1 MIETE
6 RIDET
11 APAPG
16 SGGDAD
22 RARALAEEAEAEA
35 AEAEAIAAAAR
46 ARARALRLRREAEET
61 VQASP
66 ANGLS
71 EGATQGATINGA
83 TEVAD
88 ADGATE
94 VADADGATEAAS
106 SEGATEVADAD
117 GATEVADADGATEVA
132 DSGDTV
138 EAVGG
143 DLDAA
148 RDGGVDVEDEATPAR
163 RRRRL
168 RLPRPTW
175 RGIVAALVILVT
187 AALLALSGYMIW
199 EHREAERLRQ
209 LDAEYSAAARQSVV
223 TLMSLNFNNAEED
236 VQRIIDN
243 STGQFKD
250 DFESQAQDFV
260 QVAQD
265 SKVVTEVS
273 VNATGVESMT
283 EDTAVVLVAASS
295 RVTNSGGANQEPR
308 TWRLS
313 VHLQREGEQL
323 KMSKVEFVP

>member
-1 MIETE
+1 MPPFRRRASVIDAD

-11 APAPG
+11 ASTPG
-16 SGGDAD
+16 GGDAE

-35 AEAEAIAAAAR
+35 AEAEAAAAAAR
-46 ARARALRLRREAEET
+46 ARARALRLRREAEEA
-61 VQASP
+61 VQVSSAGEPTDQTPDSP
-66 ANGLS
+66 
-71 EGATQGATINGA
+71 TD
-83 TEVAD
+83 VAPAED
-88 ADGATE
+88 
-94 VADADGATEAAS
+94 ATEATDATDATAFPDAHDADVAAA
-106 SEGATEVADAD
+106 EGATEVADDVPEVVEDDLGAD
-117 GATEVADADGATEVA
+117 GDDHA
-132 DSGDTV
+132 
-138 EAVGG
+138 
-143 DLDAA
+143 
-148 RDGGVDVEDEATPAR
+148 DVEDAAPAR
-163 RRRRL
+163 RRRP

-250 DFESQAQDFV
+250 DFELQAQDFV

-265 SKVVTEVS
+265 SKVITEVS

-283 EDTAVVLVAASS
+283 EDSAVVLVAASS
-295 RVTNSGGANQEPR
+295 RVTNTGGANQEPR

-313 VHLQREGEQL
+313 VHLQREGDQL

>member
-1 MIETE
+1 MPPFRRRASVIDAD

-11 APAPG
+11 ASTPG
-16 SGGDAD
+16 GGDAE

-35 AEAEAIAAAAR
+35 AEAEAAAAAAR
-46 ARARALRLRREAEET
+46 ARARALRLRREAEEA
-61 VQASP
+61 VQVSSAGEPTDQTPDSP
-66 ANGLS
+66 
-71 EGATQGATINGA
+71 TD
-83 TEVAD
+83 VAP
-88 ADGATE
+88 
-94 VADADGATEAAS
+94 ATEAADATAVPDAHDADVAAA
-106 SEGATEVADAD
+106 EGATEVADDVPEVVEDDLGAD
-117 GATEVADADGATEVA
+117 GDDHA
-132 DSGDTV
+132 
-138 EAVGG
+138 
-143 DLDAA
+143 
-148 RDGGVDVEDEATPAR
+148 DVEDAAPAR
-163 RRRRL
+163 RRRP

-250 DFESQAQDFV
+250 DFELQAQDFV

-265 SKVVTEVS
+265 SKVITEVS

-283 EDTAVVLVAASS
+283 EDSAVVLVAASS
-295 RVTNSGGANQEPR
+295 RVTNTGGANQEPR

-313 VHLQREGEQL
+313 VHLQREGDQL

>member
-1 MIETE
+1 MPPFRRRASVIDAD

-11 APAPG
+11 ASTPG
-16 SGGDAD
+16 GGDAE

-35 AEAEAIAAAAR
+35 AEAEAAAAAAR
-46 ARARALRLRREAEET
+46 ARARALRLRREAEEA
-61 VQASP
+61 VQVSSAGEPTGQTPDSP
-66 ANGLS
+66 
-71 EGATQGATINGA
+71 TD
-83 TEVAD
+83 VAP
-88 ADGATE
+88 
-94 VADADGATEAAS
+94 ATEATDATDATAFPDAHDADVAAA
-106 SEGATEVADAD
+106 EGATEVADDVPEVVEDDLGAD
-117 GATEVADADGATEVA
+117 GDDHA
-132 DSGDTV
+132 
-138 EAVGG
+138 
-143 DLDAA
+143 
-148 RDGGVDVEDEATPAR
+148 DVEDAAPVR
-163 RRRRL
+163 RRRP

-243 STGQFKD
+243 STGEFKD
-250 DFESQAQDFV
+250 DFELQAQDFV

-265 SKVVTEVS
+265 SKVITEVS

-283 EDTAVVLVAASS
+283 EDSAVVLVAASS
-295 RVTNSGGANQEPR
+295 RVTNTGGANQEPR

-313 VHLQREGEQL
+313 VHLQREGDQL

>member
-1 MIETE
+1 MAPFRRRASVIETE

-94 VADADGATEAAS
+94 AAPS
-106 SEGATEVADAD
+106 K

>member
-1 MIETE
+1 MPPFRRRASVIDAD

-11 APAPG
+11 ASTPG
-16 SGGDAD
+16 GGDAE

-35 AEAEAIAAAAR
+35 AEAEAAAAAAR
-46 ARARALRLRREAEET
+46 ARARALRLRREAEEA
-61 VQASP
+61 VQVSSAGEPTDQTPDSP
-66 ANGLS
+66 TDVAPA
-71 EGATQGATINGA
+71 EDATDATA
-83 TEVAD
+83 VPDAHD
-88 ADGATE
+88 AD
-94 VADADGATEAAS
+94 VAAA
-106 SEGATEVADAD
+106 EGATEVADDVPEVVEDDLGAD
-117 GATEVADADGATEVA
+117 GDDHA
-132 DSGDTV
+132 
-138 EAVGG
+138 
-143 DLDAA
+143 
-148 RDGGVDVEDEATPAR
+148 DVEDAAPAR
-163 RRRRL
+163 RRRP

-250 DFESQAQDFV
+250 DFELQAQDFV

-265 SKVVTEVS
+265 SKVITEVS

-283 EDTAVVLVAASS
+283 EDSAVVLVAASS
-295 RVTNSGGANQEPR
+295 RVTNTGGANQEPR

-313 VHLQREGEQL
+313 VHLQREGDQL

>member
-1 MIETE
+1 VPPFRRRASVIDAD

-11 APAPG
+11 ASTPG
-16 SGGDAD
+16 GGDAE

-35 AEAEAIAAAAR
+35 AEAEAAAAAAR
-46 ARARALRLRREAEET
+46 ARARALRLRREAEEA
-61 VQASP
+61 VQVSSAGEPTGQTPDSP
-66 ANGLS
+66 
-71 EGATQGATINGA
+71 TD
-83 TEVAD
+83 VAP
-88 ADGATE
+88 
-94 VADADGATEAAS
+94 ATEATDATDATAFPDAHDADVAAA
-106 SEGATEVADAD
+106 EGATEVADDVPEVVEDDLGAD
-117 GATEVADADGATEVA
+117 GDDHA
-132 DSGDTV
+132 
-138 EAVGG
+138 
-143 DLDAA
+143 
-148 RDGGVDVEDEATPAR
+148 DVEDAAPVR
-163 RRRRL
+163 RRRP

-175 RGIVAALVILVT
+175 RGIVAALVFLVT

-250 DFESQAQDFV
+250 DFELQAQDFV

-265 SKVVTEVS
+265 SKVITEVS

-283 EDTAVVLVAASS
+283 EDSAVVLVAASS
-295 RVTNSGGANQEPR
+295 RVTNTGGANQEPR

-313 VHLQREGEQL
+313 VHLQREGDQL

>member
-1 MIETE
+1 MPPFRRRASVIDAD

-11 APAPG
+11 ASTPG
-16 SGGDAD
+16 GGDAE

-35 AEAEAIAAAAR
+35 AEAEAAAAAAR
-46 ARARALRLRREAEET
+46 ARARALRLRREAEEA
-61 VQASP
+61 VQVSSAGEPTDQTPDSP
-66 ANGLS
+66 
-71 EGATQGATINGA
+71 TD
-83 TEVAD
+83 VAP
-88 ADGATE
+88 
-94 VADADGATEAAS
+94 ATEATDATDATAVPDAHDADVAAA
-106 SEGATEVADAD
+106 EGATEVADDVPEVVEDDLGAD
-117 GATEVADADGATEVA
+117 GDDHA
-132 DSGDTV
+132 
-138 EAVGG
+138 
-143 DLDAA
+143 
-148 RDGGVDVEDEATPAR
+148 DVEDAAPVR
-163 RRRRL
+163 RRRP

-175 RGIVAALVILVT
+175 RGIVAALVFLVT

-250 DFESQAQDFV
+250 DFELQAQDFV

-265 SKVVTEVS
+265 SKVITEVS

-283 EDTAVVLVAASS
+283 EDSAVVLVAASS
-295 RVTNSGGANQEPR
+295 RVTNTGGANQEPR

-313 VHLQREGEQL
+313 VHLQREGDQL

>member
-1 MIETE
+1 MPPFRRRASVIDAD

-11 APAPG
+11 ASTPG
-16 SGGDAD
+16 DGGDAV

-35 AEAEAIAAAAR
+35 AEAEAAAAAAR
-46 ARARALRLRREAEET
+46 ARARALRLRREAEEA
-61 VQASP
+61 VQVSSAGEPTGQTPDSP
-66 ANGLS
+66 
-71 EGATQGATINGA
+71 TD
-83 TEVAD
+83 VAPAED
-88 ADGATE
+88 
-94 VADADGATEAAS
+94 ATEATDATAVPDAHDADVAAA
-106 SEGATEVADAD
+106 EGATEVADDVPEVVEDDLGAD
-117 GATEVADADGATEVA
+117 GDDHA
-132 DSGDTV
+132 
-138 EAVGG
+138 
-143 DLDAA
+143 
-148 RDGGVDVEDEATPAR
+148 DVEDAAPAR
-163 RRRRL
+163 RRRP

-250 DFESQAQDFV
+250 DFELQAQDFV

-265 SKVVTEVS
+265 SKVITEVS

-283 EDTAVVLVAASS
+283 EDSAVVLVAASS
-295 RVTNSGGANQEPR
+295 RVTNTGGANQEPR

-313 VHLQREGEQL
+313 VHLQREGDQL

>member
-1 MIETE
+1 MPPFRRRASVIDAD

-11 APAPG
+11 ASTPG
-16 SGGDAD
+16 GGDAE

-35 AEAEAIAAAAR
+35 AEAEAAAAAAR
-46 ARARALRLRREAEET
+46 ARARALRLRREAEEA
-61 VQASP
+61 VQVSSAGEPTDQTPDSP
-66 ANGLS
+66 
-71 EGATQGATINGA
+71 TD
-83 TEVAD
+83 VAPAED
-88 ADGATE
+88 
-94 VADADGATEAAS
+94 ATEATDATAVPDAHDADVAAA
-106 SEGATEVADAD
+106 EGATEVADDVPEFVEDDLGAD
-117 GATEVADADGATEVA
+117 GDDHA
-132 DSGDTV
+132 
-138 EAVGG
+138 
-143 DLDAA
+143 
-148 RDGGVDVEDEATPAR
+148 DVEDAALAR
-163 RRRRL
+163 RRRP

-250 DFESQAQDFV
+250 DFELQAQDFV

-265 SKVVTEVS
+265 SKVITEVS

-283 EDTAVVLVAASS
+283 EDSAVVLVAASS
-295 RVTNSGGANQEPR
+295 RVTNTGGANQEPR

-313 VHLQREGEQL
+313 VHLQREGDQL

>member
-1 MIETE
+1 VPLFGRRASVIDAD
-6 RIDET
+6 RIDESAST
-11 APAPG
+11 PG
-16 SGGDAD
+16 GGGDAE

-35 AEAEAIAAAAR
+35 AEAEAAAAAAR
-46 ARARALRLRREAEET
+46 ARARALRLRREAEEA
-61 VQASP
+61 VQASSAGEP
-66 ANGLS
+66 TDQIPDIPTDVAAA
-71 EGATQGATINGA
+71 EDATDATDVPDAPDAG
-83 TEVAD
+83 VA
-88 ADGATE
+88 A
-94 VADADGATEAAS
+94 
-106 SEGATEVADAD
+106 EGATEVPDAD
-117 GATEVADADGATEVA
+117 QRA
-132 DSGDTV
+132 
-138 EAVGG
+138 
-143 DLDAA
+143 
-148 RDGGVDVEDEATPAR
+148 DVEDAAPAR
-163 RRRRL
+163 RRRP

-243 STGQFKD
+243 STGEFKD
-250 DFESQAQDFV
+250 DFELQAQDFV

-265 SKVVTEVS
+265 SKVITEVS

-283 EDTAVVLVAASS
+283 EDSAVVLVAASS
-295 RVTNSGGANQEPR
+295 RVTNTGGANQEPR

-313 VHLQREGEQL
+313 VHLQREGDQL

>member
-1 MIETE
+1 MPPFRRRASVIDAD

-11 APAPG
+11 ASTPG
-16 SGGDAD
+16 GGDAE

-35 AEAEAIAAAAR
+35 AEAEAAAAAAR
-46 ARARALRLRREAEET
+46 ARARALRLRREAEEA
-61 VQASP
+61 VQVSSAGEPTGQTPDSP
-66 ANGLS
+66 
-71 EGATQGATINGA
+71 TD
-83 TEVAD
+83 VAP
-88 ADGATE
+88 
-94 VADADGATEAAS
+94 ATEATDATDATAVPDAHDADVAAA
-106 SEGATEVADAD
+106 EGATEVADDVPEVVEDDLGAD
-117 GATEVADADGATEVA
+117 GDDHA
-132 DSGDTV
+132 
-138 EAVGG
+138 
-143 DLDAA
+143 
-148 RDGGVDVEDEATPAR
+148 DVEDAAPVR
-163 RRRRL
+163 RRRP

-250 DFESQAQDFV
+250 DFELQAQDFV

-265 SKVVTEVS
+265 SKVITEVS

-283 EDTAVVLVAASS
+283 EDSAVVLVAASS
-295 RVTNSGGANQEPR
+295 RVTNTGGANQEPR

-313 VHLQREGEQL
+313 VHLQREGDQL

>member
-1 MIETE
+1 MPPFRRRASVIDAD

-11 APAPG
+11 ASTPG
-16 SGGDAD
+16 GGDAE

-35 AEAEAIAAAAR
+35 AEAEAAAAAAR
-46 ARARALRLRREAEET
+46 ARARALRLRREAEEA
-61 VQASP
+61 VQVSSAGEPTGQTPDSP
-66 ANGLS
+66 
-71 EGATQGATINGA
+71 TD
-83 TEVAD
+83 VAP
-88 ADGATE
+88 
-94 VADADGATEAAS
+94 ATEATDATDATAFPDAHDADVAAA
-106 SEGATEVADAD
+106 EGATEVADDVPEVVEDDLGAD
-117 GATEVADADGATEVA
+117 GDDHA
-132 DSGDTV
+132 
-138 EAVGG
+138 
-143 DLDAA
+143 
-148 RDGGVDVEDEATPAR
+148 DVEDAAPVR
-163 RRRRL
+163 RRRP

-175 RGIVAALVILVT
+175 RGIVAALVFLVT

-250 DFESQAQDFV
+250 DFELQAQDFV

-265 SKVVTEVS
+265 SKVITEVS

-283 EDTAVVLVAASS
+283 EDSAVVLVAASS
-295 RVTNSGGANQEPR
+295 RVTNTGGANQEPR

-313 VHLQREGEQL
+313 VHLQREGDQL

>member
-1 MIETE
+1 MPPFRRRASVIDADQ
-6 RIDET
+6 IDET
-11 APAPG
+11 TPPPG
-16 SGGDAD
+16 SGGDGN

-46 ARARALRLRREAEET
+46 ARARALRLRREAEES
-61 VQASP
+61 VQKSSAGAS
-66 ANGLS
+66 LDESRDS
-71 EGATQGATINGA
+71 E

-88 ADGATE
+88 AL
-94 VADADGATEAAS
+94 GATEA
-106 SEGATEVADAD
+106 VDAD
-117 GATEVADADGATEVA
+117 DVPEV
-132 DSGDTV
+132 V
-138 EAVGG
+138 EG
-143 DLDAA
+143 DLDA
-148 RDGGVDVEDEATPAR
+148 DGDYGADVEDAAPAR
-163 RRRRL
+163 RRRP

-175 RGIVAALVILVT
+175 RGIVAALGILVT

-243 STGQFKD
+243 STGEFKD
-250 DFESQAQDFV
+250 DFELQAQDFV

-265 SKVVTEVS
+265 SKVITEVS

-283 EDTAVVLVAASS
+283 EDSAVVLVAASS
-295 RVTNSGGANQEPR
+295 RVTNTGGANQEPR

-313 VHLQREGEQL
+313 VHLQREGDQL

>member
-1 MIETE
+1 MPPFRRRASVIDAD

-11 APAPG
+11 ASTPG
-16 SGGDAD
+16 GGDAE

-35 AEAEAIAAAAR
+35 AEAEAAAAAAR
-46 ARARALRLRREAEET
+46 ARARALRLRREAEEA
-61 VQASP
+61 VQVSSAGEPTDQTPDSP
-66 ANGLS
+66 
-71 EGATQGATINGA
+71 TD
-83 TEVAD
+83 VAP
-88 ADGATE
+88 
-94 VADADGATEAAS
+94 ATEAADATAVPDAHDADVAAA
-106 SEGATEVADAD
+106 EGATEVADDVPEFVEDDLGAD
-117 GATEVADADGATEVA
+117 GDDHA
-132 DSGDTV
+132 
-138 EAVGG
+138 
-143 DLDAA
+143 
-148 RDGGVDVEDEATPAR
+148 DVEDAAPAR
-163 RRRRL
+163 RRRP

-250 DFESQAQDFV
+250 DFELQAQDFV

-265 SKVVTEVS
+265 SKVITEVS

-283 EDTAVVLVAASS
+283 EDSAVVLVAASS
-295 RVTNSGGANQEPR
+295 RVTNTGGANQEPR

-313 VHLQREGEQL
+313 VHLQREGDQL

>member
-1 MIETE
+1 MPPFRRRASVIDAD

-11 APAPG
+11 ASTPG
-16 SGGDAD
+16 GGDAE

-35 AEAEAIAAAAR
+35 AEAEAAAAAAR
-46 ARARALRLRREAEET
+46 ARARALRLRREAEEA
-61 VQASP
+61 VQASSAGEP
-66 ANGLS
+66 TDQIPDIPTDVAAA
-71 EGATQGATINGA
+71 EDATDATDVPDAPDAGAAEDATDA
-83 TEVAD
+83 TDVAD
-88 ADGATE
+88 APDAGA
-94 VADADGATEAAS
+94 AA
-106 SEGATEVADAD
+106 EGATEVPDAD
-117 GATEVADADGATEVA
+117 QRA
-132 DSGDTV
+132 
-138 EAVGG
+138 
-143 DLDAA
+143 
-148 RDGGVDVEDEATPAR
+148 DVEDAAPAR
-163 RRRRL
+163 RRRP

-250 DFESQAQDFV
+250 DFELQAQDFV

-265 SKVVTEVS
+265 SKVITEVS

-283 EDTAVVLVAASS
+283 EDSAVVLVAASS
-295 RVTNSGGANQEPR
+295 RVTNTGGANQEPR

-313 VHLQREGEQL
+313 VHLQREGDQL

>member
-1 MIETE
+1 MPPFRRRASVIDADQ
-6 RIDET
+6 IDET
-11 APAPG
+11 TPPPG
-16 SGGDAD
+16 SGGDGN

-46 ARARALRLRREAEET
+46 ARARALRLRREAEES
-61 VQASP
+61 VQKSSAGAS
-66 ANGLS
+66 LDESRDS
-71 EGATQGATINGA
+71 E

-88 ADGATE
+88 AL
-94 VADADGATEAAS
+94 GATEA
-106 SEGATEVADAD
+106 VDAD
-117 GATEVADADGATEVA
+117 DVPEV
-132 DSGDTV
+132 V
-138 EAVGG
+138 EG
-143 DLDAA
+143 DLDA
-148 RDGGVDVEDEATPAR
+148 DGDYGADVEDAAPAR
-163 RRRRL
+163 RRRP

-250 DFESQAQDFV
+250 DFELQAQDFV

-265 SKVVTEVS
+265 SKVITEVS

-283 EDTAVVLVAASS
+283 EDSAVVLVAASS
-295 RVTNSGGANQEPR
+295 RVTNTGGANQEPR

-313 VHLQREGEQL
+313 VHLQREGDQL

>member
-1 MIETE
+1 MPPFRRRASVIDAD

-11 APAPG
+11 ASTPG
-16 SGGDAD
+16 GGDAE

-35 AEAEAIAAAAR
+35 AEAEAAAAAAR
-46 ARARALRLRREAEET
+46 ARARALRLRREAEEA
-61 VQASP
+61 VQVSSAGEPTGQTPDSP
-66 ANGLS
+66 
-71 EGATQGATINGA
+71 ID
-83 TEVAD
+83 VAPAED
-88 ADGATE
+88 
-94 VADADGATEAAS
+94 ATEATDATAVPDAHDADVAAA
-106 SEGATEVADAD
+106 EGATEVADDVPEVVEDDLGAD
-117 GATEVADADGATEVA
+117 GDDHA
-132 DSGDTV
+132 
-138 EAVGG
+138 
-143 DLDAA
+143 
-148 RDGGVDVEDEATPAR
+148 DVEDAAPVR
-163 RRRRL
+163 RRRP

-175 RGIVAALVILVT
+175 RGIVAALVFLVT

-250 DFESQAQDFV
+250 DFELQAQDFV

-265 SKVVTEVS
+265 SKVITEVS

-283 EDTAVVLVAASS
+283 EDSAVVLVAASS
-295 RVTNSGGANQEPR
+295 RVTNTGGANQEPR

-313 VHLQREGEQL
+313 VHLQREGDQL